1 MVNGKNRAK
10 VKKGIKKV
18 EDKIK
23 HAEKE
28 IKDEI
33 ILNVPNSITLLRL
46 VLVFVFIYMLFM
58 NYSRISLLIVFAIAA
73 ISDWFD
79 GYFARK
85 LNQKTQLGARLDQ
98 VIDRVFTGCIFIAMI
113 IFLILNS
120 KNPAE
125 DIFRL
130 SPTNIF
136 LLLFLSVSREMIG
149 LPGFIIAII
158 RNKDPYQVRYIG
170 KVTTFIQGFAFAAI
184 ILQVNWAI
192 YLVIPTC
199 VVGVIAGFDYLRYSL
214 S

>member
-1 MVNGKNRAK
+1 MANGKNRAK
-10 VKKGIKKV
+10 VKSGMKKVGSEIKK
-18 EDKIK
+18 
-23 HAEKE
+23 AEKE

-46 VLVFVFIYMLFM
+46 LLVFVFVYMLFM
-58 NYSRISLLIVFAIAA
+58 NYSRIALFIVFAIAA
-73 ISDWFD
+73 VSDWFD
-79 GYFARK
+79 GFFARK

-98 VIDRVFTGCIFIAMI
+98 VIDRVFTGSIFLALLIFI
-113 IFLILNS
+113 ILNS
-120 KNPAE
+120 NVTTQ
-125 DIFRL
+125 DIFKL

-136 LLLFLSVSREMIG
+136 LLLFLSVSREIIG

-170 KVTTFIQGFAFAAI
+170 KVTTFIQSIAFAAI

-192 YLVIPTC
+192 YLAILTC
-199 VVGVIAGFDYLRYSL
+199 ISGVVAGFDYLKYSL